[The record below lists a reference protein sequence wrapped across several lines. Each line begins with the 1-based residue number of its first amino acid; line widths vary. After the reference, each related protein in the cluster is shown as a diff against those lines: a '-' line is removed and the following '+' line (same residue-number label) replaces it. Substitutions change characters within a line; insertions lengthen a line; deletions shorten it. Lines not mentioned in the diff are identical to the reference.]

1 MNFTHKSPAQS
12 VSLASSSLG
21 SSSHAT
27 NFGAELRN
35 SLTRNI
41 QLELARNHIHGP
53 GLTRS
58 RNVYLDPQLHTG
70 LEMVV
75 LQALTL
81 RERWMHCITEAGMSS
96 VNGVAALMTTAL
108 AHVSDSCRYF

>member
-1 MNFTHKSPAQS
+1 MA
-12 VSLASSSLG
+12 
-21 SSSHAT
+21 
-27 NFGAELRN
+27 RN
-35 SLTRNI
+35 M
-41 QLELARNHIHGP
+41 QLELARNHIYGP
-53 GLTRS
+53 GLTRW